1 MKSQSRMTLGRGAR
15 EGAVLLGG
23 VLFALGAGFLYQKL
37 TGRQVGTGVFTYSL
51 SYTIPVVLC
60 AAAAYTIAALRIRR
74 IIGERMDSFEEDTA
88 MESEETEPAEDIS
101 DDAEYEI
108 LEVQEEESVPTAAQ
122 QRAEKIASALA
133 AQRTVQADFPLE
145 EEPHEEDDSAWDAL
159 YCAPAPA
166 EDAAAREMYADL
178 PQELPEG
185 YELPVQSEDEETD
198 FWEDEEL
205 EELPPRSPFLEL
217 LPILCAVSAFVLVLL
232 FAASFWTKAGEDG
245 IWVSRFGK
253 VRAYTWDQVTAY
265 TVDAGFAGG
274 EMRLTFQMS
283 DGRRVKIAPSSYA
296 RTDAFSDQYENL
308 YQYWLHADNML
319 SAAGTDKTVAQKQYL
334 ADTYMSDDEGV
345 WRYVQQIIEYEEDPW
360 QEN

>member
-1 MKSQSRMTLGRGAR
+1 MKSQSRMSLGRGIR

-37 TGRQVGTGVFTYSL
+37 TGRQVGAGVFTYSL

-60 AAAAYTIAALRIRR
+60 AAAAYMIGALRIRR
-74 IIGERMDSFEEDTA
+74 MFGLRMESFEEDA
-88 MESEETEPAEDIS
+88 AIVPEETEPTEDLS
-101 DDAEYEI
+101 DDTEYEI

-133 AQRTVQADFPLE
+133 AQRALQLDFPQE
-145 EEPHEEDDSAWDAL
+145 EKLHREDDDAWNTL
-159 YCAPAPA
+159 YCAPAEE
-166 EDAAAREMYADL
+166 EDAAVREMYADL

-185 YELPVQSEDEETD
+185 YELPAEEEDEEPD

-205 EELPPRSPFLEL
+205 EELPPRSPFWEL

-245 IWVSRFGK
+245 ILVSRLGK
-253 VRAYTWDQVTAY
+253 VRTYTWDQVTAY

-274 EMRLTFQMS
+274 EMRLIFQMS
-283 DGRRVKIAPSSYA
+283 DGRQVKITPSSYTQ
-296 RTDAFSDQYENL
+296 TDAFSYQYENL

-319 SAAGTDKTVAQKQYL
+319 SAAGADKTVVQKQYL
-334 ADTYMSDDEGV
+334 TDTYMSGDEGD
-345 WRYVQQIIEYEEDPW
+345 WYYVRQIIEYEEGPW
-360 QEN
+360 QDN

>member
-1 MKSQSRMTLGRGAR
+1 MRSQARMSLGRGVK

-23 VLFALGAGFLYQKL
+23 VLFAFGAGFLYQKL
-37 TGRQVGTGVFTYSL
+37 TGRQIGTGAFTYSL

-74 IIGERMDSFEEDTA
+74 MVGARIDSFEEDA
-88 MESEETEPAEDIS
+88 AIVPEETEPAEDLS
-101 DDAEYEI
+101 DDMEYEV

-133 AQRTVQADFPLE
+133 AQRTLQADFPPE
-145 EEPHEEDDSAWDAL
+145 EEPQGADDDAWNAL
-159 YCAPAPA
+159 YRVPAEE

-178 PQELPEG
+178 PKELPEG
-185 YELPVQSEDEETD
+185 YELPAEEEDEEPD
-198 FWEDEEL
+198 FWEDEKL
-205 EELPPRSPFLEL
+205 EELPPRSPFWEV

-232 FAASFWTKAGEDG
+232 FTASFWTKAGDDG

-253 VRAYTWDQVTAY
+253 IRAYTWDQVTAY

-274 EMRLTFQMS
+274 EMKLTFQMS
-283 DGRRVKIAPSSYA
+283 DGRQVKIAPSSY
-296 RTDAFSDQYENL
+296 TETGMFSDQYENL

-319 SAAGTDKTVAQKQYL
+319 SAAGADKTVAQKQYL
-334 ADTYMSDDEGV
+334 ADTYMSDDDSV
-345 WRYVQQIIEYEEDPW
+345 WRYVRQIIEYEEDSW